1 MAQNRCRKDIVG
13 KRFLCVSSNSI
24 NGGGQSPIKSA
35 IQQQQQRT
43 TLNEPAR
50 WAWRAGVI
58 RAATHHNT
66 DQHDL
71 QLLLEYDDQSWDQ
84 REWTH
89 IHHTGVFHV
98 FLVENDLWWAGTQQ
112 QLCPALAFSSLVNR
126 SRVVFQLPTASGP
139 VDEEDG
145 SLHPSD
151 VAKTINSVDR
161 SETKGNQ
168 CSDLDRKKNTTCGS
182 KKPVSLVAVEF
193 LLDQQRSFL
202 PSSRLQPFQDWE
214 SFGWSSPA
222 EHQNRSH
229 PTSSSQAVREA
240 VRKWAE
246 LQAGQRILVTTPS
259 VVVGYRCQVYRSE
272 GATQW
277 YTAVIVGLDEETG
290 ELTLTDDTVLEEH
303 YEDPRLLQIKLLGE
317 GVVESIL
324 RGETVGITSR
334 RSRASSQAG
343 KVVHSSLVS
352 LAAPHHPA
360 TKRGVAAVRPGD
372 RNDTTPKIFFEAGG
386 GAAKPTWLQ

>member
-1 MAQNRCRKDIVG
+1 MHLLSTG
-13 KRFLCVSSNSI
+13 KVLLIYRSSFY
-24 NGGGQSPIKSA
+24 P
-35 IQQQQQRT
+35 RD
-43 TLNEPAR
+43 P
-50 WAWRAGVI
+50 
-58 RAATHHNT
+58 
-66 DQHDL
+66 L

-89 IHHTGVFHV
+89 IHQTGVFHV
-98 FLVENDLWWAGTQQ
+98 FLVEHDLWWAGTQQ

-126 SRVVFQLPTASGP
+126 SRVVFQLPTSSGP
-139 VDEEDG
+139 VDEEEVDG
-145 SLHPSD
+145 SLHPSG
-151 VAKTINSVDR
+151 VARTIGGSVDR
-161 SETKGNQ
+161 SDGETKRNQ
-168 CSDLDRKKNTTCGS
+168 CADLASDRKKNTACAS
-182 KKPVSLVAVEF
+182 KKTVSLVAVEF

-360 TKRGVAAVRPGD
+360 TKRGSGVAAVRPGD
-372 RNDTTPKIFFEAGG
+372 RNDTTPKSKQKKNRQKAKGRRRSLPC
-386 GAAKPTWLQ
+386 AAKPTWLQ